1 MEHPTVIVTGQLIE
15 EPNVKLAKW
24 TKVIALIYFIHYLH
38 VCVQYILGDASEYQW
53 LTLLLS
59 TFMFAVWLPLCG
71 YHSSKKSRS
80 GGNLALFTG
89 VEWFLGCWN
98 MFSLVS
104 MWMLITAI
112 VAACQTCEPTFRA
125 GNHTCLVKTDSRE
138 KVEMSI
144 EICSKRWPSIEHFAT
159 TILLCG
165 MTTVSWVGAALALKT
180 VKSKNMHII
189 TVDSLRVPD
198 ISGSVVDTYEAP
210 VVPES
215 ESIA

>member
-1 MEHPTVIVTGQLIE
+1 
-15 EPNVKLAKW
+15 
-24 TKVIALIYFIHYLH
+24 
-38 VCVQYILGDASEYQW
+38 
-53 LTLLLS
+53 
-59 TFMFAVWLPLCG
+59 
-71 YHSSKKSRS
+71 
-80 GGNLALFTG
+80 
-89 VEWFLGCWN
+89 
-98 MFSLVS
+98 